1 MVDLPGEQPTRFELV
16 INLKTAKALGLTTPV
31 GPHPGGRGD
40 PVRQCRIANRTLRIG
55 PTASSVATLIL
66 GILTGPLVS
75 KAQQA
80 GRMYRLG
87 ILQPTT
93 PAPSDSAPL
102 SSRILTALSELG
114 YVEGRNL
121 VVERRSAEGKLGR
134 LPGLTLAGKGWPV
147 LRKPEL
153 GPAP

>member
-1 MVDLPGEQPTRFELV
+1 M
-16 INLKTAKALGLTTPV
+16 
-31 GPHPGGRGD
+31 
-40 PVRQCRIANRTLRIG
+40 RQCRIANRTLRIG

-75 KAQQA
+75 EAQQA
-80 GRMYRLG
+80 GWVYRLA

-121 VVERRSAEGKLGR
+121 IVERRSAEGKLDR
-134 LPGLTLAGKGWPV
+134 LLGPAPAEKGWPV